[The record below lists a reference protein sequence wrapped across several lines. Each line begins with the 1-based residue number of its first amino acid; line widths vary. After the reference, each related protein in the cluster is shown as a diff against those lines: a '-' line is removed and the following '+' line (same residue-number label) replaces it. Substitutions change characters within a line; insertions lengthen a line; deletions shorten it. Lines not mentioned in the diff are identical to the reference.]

1 MTDKR
6 TVNILSASLLA
17 VLLVALLVPLGE
29 SARIVAACILLPA
42 AVLFPIFVKK
52 RNILSINKNQVLLIM
67 TVIGLVYL
75 MLYYLSGIE
84 FGFYMNPYGLS
95 VGNFF
100 RFFLPVCAIIVFTE
114 IIRFVM
120 QAQEDKPSRVLCY
133 FSCVIAEMLIYSNIP
148 SVTNLNRFMDLIA
161 GALFPALIFNLLYNY
176 LSKRYGLYPNLI
188 FRSLFTLHAY
198 TFPIQSGIS
207 ESLLNFFKIL
217 LPIAIYLFVD
227 MLYEKKKRYALVN
240 RSRFWRVTSRVISI
254 IVLLLMLGAVMLV
267 SNQFRYGSYVIA
279 TPSMTG
285 ELNEGDIA
293 VYESYDDQLIVEGQ
307 VIVFEKNSS
316 MIIHRVIKIEN
327 INGTTR
333 YYTKGDANEDADS
346 GFITSS
352 DIRGVVRFK
361 LSYLGYPTLWLR
373 DVIS

>member
-6 TVNILSASLLA
+6 IVNILSASLLA

-120 QAQEDKPSRVLCY
+120 QAQEDKLSRVLCY